1 MDSRYTEVSIT
12 DIYILYQTRMTTEEI
27 KNQLQKRIGELEM
40 YSTIPT
46 LEEINWIN
54 DLMKKMDEVKVV
66 EKKVATEVKVDV
78 EEEKPAKS
86 KSKWKSKWK

>member
-1 MDSRYTEVSIT
+1 
-12 DIYILYQTRMTTEEI
+12 
-27 KNQLQKRIGELEM
+27 M

-78 EEEKPAKS
+78 EEEKPTKS